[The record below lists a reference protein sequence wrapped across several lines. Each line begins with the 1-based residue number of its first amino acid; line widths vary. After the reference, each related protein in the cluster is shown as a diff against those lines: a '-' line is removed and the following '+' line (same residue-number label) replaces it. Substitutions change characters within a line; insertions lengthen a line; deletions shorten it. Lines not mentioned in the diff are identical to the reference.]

1 MKKKINVLVR
11 VIVMIMVFVIT
22 IYFVNI
28 FENRNY
34 KNLAKEMNDAEL
46 PLAYVSY
53 GDTLL
58 NCMHGYTS
66 DVDITLLRDSIT
78 PIDEQKHIEI
88 LVQNDKKYASGY
100 SYEIRS
106 IAGDSLVEKGD
117 IEAADNG
124 SGYDELDINVRMDL
138 KKDMEYMLVVKAS
151 SEKGLAASYYTR
163 IVVNDDYH
171 EAELLKAV
179 QDFHDASFDFNALE
193 TESVIGTY
201 KTEYAGAS
209 TGDSFGLGHVNLAN
223 DYADIMW
230 DGLKPTVVSDIN
242 IYIKEIDVNYAVIEM
257 EYNASSITD
266 QDVTSYYAVKEFYK
280 AGYSLVEVSDS
291 EADGEDSYGDASY
304 GDASYGDAS
313 YGDASY
319 GDASYDEEY
328 SYTDEESQGGQAEET
343 SHTEPKI
350 TMFSYDRYVDEYF
363 DRTGIDALNNVYEIG
378 IVSSDDLE
386 YRYVE
391 NNRKIAF
398 VRNGQLWM
406 YDYDQGEIIRVY
418 SFCADDY
425 TEDAATYDAHN
436 INIMEFADDGNL
448 TFSVYGYMNRGDHE
462 GKLGIG
468 LFTFD
473 YSTLEVDELL
483 FVECNVPYEAMK
495 TETSR
500 LTYYDGQKFY
510 YMMGGKVNA
519 VDIKNRKQSYI
530 AENLS
535 AGDVKVSADMS
546 VMAFGEN
553 EDQSQNTRITLMNM
567 KTGNSYDIT
576 AGDGE
581 CLICYGFK
589 DSDMVYGV
597 SDIADAG
604 VDADLESFSETKYS
618 EESRDNIPAKRL
630 YIVGSDGSQIKEYAK
645 DGCYLMQ
652 VDVNANLL
660 YLTRGEKSNGKF
672 VAIKDDFITF
682 KEDDSKQTI
691 GTVHNSSITGYDRL
705 YFTVPE
711 NIYLSYIPNLNI
723 TKEKIDDQNSYMIMT
738 IEREKVTYHVYDN
751 LGLSKIYDVAG
762 DAINYAESVAGIVV
776 SSDGEVIYRKMESQ
790 EYNTIAAGI
799 FHHSTGTVDAS
810 LTDCLYMV
818 LNYQGVQ
825 VTEDEIEQYSD
836 PVTVLNTL
844 GKKKGINV
852 TGLSLDMLL
861 GYVSDGIPVI
871 SRIDDGRY
879 VLIVSYNDEDVRYYD
894 PVENKEIVV
903 SREEYIDMMVVC
915 QNESYTYVSE

>member
-11 VIVMIMVFVIT
+11 IIVMALVFVIT
-22 IYFVNI
+22 VYFVNI
-28 FENRNY
+28 FQNRNY
-34 KNLAKEMNDAEL
+34 ENLAKEMGDAEL

-78 PIDEQKHIEI
+78 PIDEQKHIEV
-88 LVQNDKKYASGY
+88 LVENQNTHVSGY

-106 IAGDSLVEKGD
+106 ISGDSLVEKGD

-124 SGYDELDINVRMDL
+124 DGYDALDINVRMDL
-138 KKDMEYMLVVKAS
+138 KKDMEYMLVVKV
-151 SEKGLAASYYTR
+151 KTDRDIDASYYTR

-171 EAELLKAV
+171 ETEILKAV
-179 QDFHDASFDFNALE
+179 KDFHDATFDFAALE
-193 TESVIGTY
+193 TESVIGSY
-201 KTEYAGAS
+201 KAEYTGAS

-223 DYADIMW
+223 DYGDIIW
-230 DGLKPTVVSDIN
+230 DGLKPTVVSDVN
-242 IYIKEIDVNYAVIEM
+242 LYIKEIDVNYAVIEM
-257 EYNASSITD
+257 EYKASSITD

-280 AGYSLVEVSDS
+280 TSYSMVEVKDNSS
-291 EADGEDSYGDASY
+291 AGADGA
-304 GDASYGDAS
+304 
-313 YGDASY
+313 
-319 GDASYDEEY
+319 YDEEY
-328 SYTDEESQGGQAEET
+328 SDSYREDLEDQSSQAEEKT
-343 SHTEPKI
+343 RTEPKI
-350 TMFSYDRYVDEYF
+350 TMLSFDRYVDEYF
-363 DRTGIDALNNVYEIG
+363 DRSGIDALNNVYEVG

-391 NNRKIAF
+391 NNKKIAF

-406 YDYDQGEIIRVY
+406 YDYEDGEITLVY

-436 INIMEFADDGNL
+436 INIMDFADDGNI

-462 GKLGIG
+462 GKLGVS

-473 YSTLEVDELL
+473 YATLEVDELL

-519 VDIKNRKQSYI
+519 VDIDNKRQSYI

-535 AGDVKVSADMS
+535 AGDVMVSADMS
-546 VMAFGEN
+546 VMAYGEN
-553 EDQSQNTRITLMNM
+553 EDQSKNAKITLMNM
-567 KTGNSYDIT
+567 KTGNSYEIT
-576 AGDGE
+576 AGAGE

-597 SDIADAG
+597 SDIADADI
-604 VDADLESFSETKYS
+604 DADLGSFAETKYND
-618 EESRDNIPAKRL
+618 ESRDNIPAKKL

-652 VDVNANLL
+652 VDVNTNLL
-660 YLTRGEKSNGKF
+660 YLTRGEKSGGKF

-705 YFTVPE
+705 YFTVPD

-723 TKEKIDDQNSYMIMT
+723 TKEKVDDHNISMIMT
-738 IEREKVTYHVYDN
+738 IERDKITYHVYDN

-790 EYNTIAAGI
+790 EYNTIAARI

-810 LTDCLYMV
+810 LMDCLHMV
-818 LNYQGVQ
+818 LTYEGAQ
-825 VTEDEIEQYSD
+825 VTEDEIKQYDD
-836 PVTVLNTL
+836 PVSAMNAL
-844 GKKKGINV
+844 GKNQGIDV

-871 SRIDDGRY
+871 SKIDDGRY
-879 VLIVSYNDEDVRYYD
+879 VLIVSYNDEDIRYYD

-903 SREEYIDMMVVC
+903 SREEYTDMMMVC
-915 QNESYTYVSE
+915 QNVSYTYVSE

>member
-117 IEAADNG
+117 IEAADND

-230 DGLKPTVVSDIN
+230 DGLKPMVVSDIN

-291 EADGEDSYGDASY
+291 EAGGED
-304 GDASYGDAS
+304 SYGDAS

-328 SYTDEESQGGQAEET
+328 SYTDEESQGGQVEET

-386 YRYVE
+386 YRYVK

-597 SDIADAG
+597 SDVADAG

-682 KEDDSKQTI
+682 KEDDNKQTI

-810 LTDCLYMV
+810 LADCLYMV
-818 LNYQGVQ
+818 LNYQGVK
-825 VTEDEIEQYSD
+825 VTEDEIKQYSD

>member
-201 KTEYAGAS
+201 KTEYTGAS

-257 EYNASSITD
+257 EYKASSITD

-291 EADGEDSYGDASY
+291 EAGGED
-304 GDASYGDAS
+304 
-313 YGDASY
+313 SY

-328 SYTDEESQGGQAEET
+328 SYTDEESQGGQVEET

-391 NNRKIAF
+391 NNKKIAF

-406 YDYDQGEIIRVY
+406 YDYDQGEITRVY

-553 EDQSQNTRITLMNM
+553 EDQSRNTRITLMNM

-723 TKEKIDDQNSYMIMT
+723 TKEKIDDQNSSMIMT

-825 VTEDEIEQYSD
+825 VTEDEIKQYSD

>member
-291 EADGEDSYGDASY
+291 EAGGED
-304 GDASYGDAS
+304 S

-436 INIMEFADDGNL
+436 INIMEFAYDGNL

-660 YLTRGEKSNGKF
+660 YLTRGEKSKGKF
-672 VAIKDDFITF
+672 AAIKDDFITF

-738 IEREKVTYHVYDN
+738 IERDKVTYHVYDN

-825 VTEDEIEQYSD
+825 VTEDEIKQYGD

>member
-201 KTEYAGAS
+201 KTEYAGTS

-291 EADGEDSYGDASY
+291 EADGED
-304 GDASYGDAS
+304 SYGDAS

-738 IEREKVTYHVYDN
+738 IERDKVTYHVYDN

-825 VTEDEIEQYSD
+825 VTEDEIKQYGD

>member
-1 MKKKINVLVR
+1 VKKKINVLVR

-280 AGYSLVEVSDS
+280 VGYSLVEVSDS
-291 EADGEDSYGDASY
+291 EADGED
-304 GDASYGDAS
+304 S

-825 VTEDEIEQYSD
+825 VTEDEIKQYSD

-871 SRIDDGRY
+871 SRIDDERY

>member
-193 TESVIGTY
+193 TESVIGIY

-257 EYNASSITD
+257 EYNVSSITD

-291 EADGEDSYGDASY
+291 EADGED
-304 GDASYGDAS
+304 S

-448 TFSVYGYMNRGDHE
+448 TFSVYGYMNRGDRE

-825 VTEDEIEQYSD
+825 VTEDEIKQYSD

>member
-291 EADGEDSYGDASY
+291 EADG
-304 GDASYGDAS
+304 DAS

-363 DRTGIDALNNVYEIG
+363 DRTGIDALSNVYEIG

-825 VTEDEIEQYSD
+825 VTEDEIKQYSD

>member
-11 VIVMIMVFVIT
+11 IIVMALVFAIT
-22 IYFVNI
+22 VYFVNI

-34 KNLAKEMNDAEL
+34 KNLAKEMGDAEL

-78 PIDEQKHIEI
+78 PIDEQKHIEV
-88 LVQNDKKYASGY
+88 LVENQKAHISGY

-117 IEAADNG
+117 IEPVDNG
-124 SGYDELDINVRMDL
+124 DGYDALDINVRMDL
-138 KKDMEYMLVVKAS
+138 KKDMEYMLVVKVKT
-151 SEKGLAASYYTR
+151 EMDTAASYYTR

-171 EAELLKAV
+171 EAELLQAV
-179 QDFHDASFDFNALE
+179 RDFHDASFDFDALE

-201 KTEYAGAS
+201 KAEYTGAS

-230 DGLKPTVVSDIN
+230 DGLKPTVVSDVDL
-242 IYIKEIDVNYAVIEM
+242 YIKEIDVNYAVIEM
-257 EYNASSITD
+257 EYKASSITD
-266 QDVTSYYAVKEFYK
+266 QDVTSYYSVKEFYK
-280 AGYSLVEVSDS
+280 ASYSMVEVSDNGS
-291 EADGEDSYGDASY
+291 EDGSYADGV
-304 GDASYGDAS
+304 
-313 YGDASY
+313 
-319 GDASYDEEY
+319 YDEGY
-328 SYTDEESQGGQAEET
+328 SDPYSTDSEDQSDQAEGET
-343 SHTEPKI
+343 RTEPKI
-350 TMFSYDRYVDEYF
+350 TMLSYDRYVDEYF
-363 DRTGIDALNNVYEIG
+363 DRSGIDSLNNVYEIG

-391 NNRKIAF
+391 NNKKIAF

-406 YDYDQGEIIRVY
+406 YDYEEGEITLVY

-436 INIMEFADDGNL
+436 INIMEFTDDGNI

-462 GKLGIG
+462 GKLGVS

-473 YSTLEVDELL
+473 YTTLEVDELL

-519 VDIKNRKQSYI
+519 VDIGNKRQSYI

-546 VMAFGEN
+546 VMAYGEN
-553 EDQSQNTRITLMNM
+553 EDQSQNTKITLMNM
-567 KTGNSYDIT
+567 KTGNSYEIT
-576 AGDGE
+576 AGAGE

-597 SDIADAG
+597 SDIADADI
-604 VDADLESFSETKYS
+604 DADLESFAETKYS
-618 EESRDNIPAKRL
+618 EESRDTIPAKKL

-652 VDVNANLL
+652 VDVNTNLL
-660 YLTRGEKSNGKF
+660 YLTRGEKSGGKF

-691 GTVHNSSITGYDRL
+691 GIVHNASITGYDRL
-705 YFTVPE
+705 YFTVPD
-711 NIYLSYIPNLNI
+711 NIYLSYIPSLNI
-723 TKEKIDDQNSYMIMT
+723 TKERVDDHNISMIMT
-738 IEREKVTYHVYDN
+738 IERDKTTYHVYDN

-790 EYNTIAAGI
+790 EYNTIAARI

-810 LTDCLYMV
+810 LMDCLHMV
-818 LNYQGVQ
+818 LTYEGAQ
-825 VTEDEIEQYSD
+825 VTEDDIKQYDD
-836 PVTVLNTL
+836 PVSALNAL
-844 GKKKGINV
+844 GKKQGIDV

-871 SRIDDGRY
+871 SKIDDGRY
-879 VLIVSYNDEDVRYYD
+879 VLIVSYNDEDIRYYD

-903 SREEYIDMMVVC
+903 SREEYTDMMMAC
-915 QNESYTYVSE
+915 QNVSYTYVSE

>member
-291 EADGEDSYGDASY
+291 EAYGEDSY

-825 VTEDEIEQYSD
+825 VTEDEIKQYSD

>member
-78 PIDEQKHIEI
+78 PIDEQKRIEI

-291 EADGEDSYGDASY
+291 EAGGED
-304 GDASYGDAS
+304 S

-386 YRYVE
+386 YRYVK

-825 VTEDEIEQYSD
+825 VTEDEIKQYSD